1 MDIFIF
7 FSILISLAAFFSY
20 INVKLLKLPS
30 SILFIIM
37 GTIIA
42 LALIAAGHYFP
53 SFTKFIQ
60 HTLSE
65 IDFSEFLLGILLSF
79 LLFAGS
85 FRLKLSAMRASGK
98 SIAIFSTVG
107 VLISTFL
114 IGTIAFYLLQV
125 FAIDVPYVNCLLFGA
140 LISPTDPV
148 AVLSILKR
156 SKISPAIKIKIEGE
170 SLFND
175 GMGIVVFITIMQVAS
190 SGIENITLSSV
201 SLLFLREAV
210 GGIIAGL
217 LIGYAG
223 FKLVH
228 SIDHFQTEILITL
241 AMVMG
246 GYSLCRYLHV
256 SGPLAMVVAGLI
268 TGNKSLREAM
278 SDTTR
283 DYMEKFWEITED
295 ILNAILFILIGL
307 QLAIIS
313 FKFDLL
319 IIGLIMAVLLIVV
332 RYISLLFPTALFFL
346 KSDLKNRTLHIMT
359 WGGLRGGI
367 SIALA
372 LSLPQSMYKDLF
384 VPVTFTIVLF
394 SIIVQGFSMQWFV
407 KKITK

>member
-7 FSILISLAAFFSY
+7 FSLLITLAAIFSY
-20 INVKLLKLPS
+20 INVRSLQLPS
-30 SILFIIM
+30 GVLFIIM

-42 LALIAAGHYFP
+42 IVLIFAGHYFP
-53 SFTKFIQ
+53 SFTRYIQ
-60 HTLSE
+60 KTLSE

-85 FRLKLSAMRASGK
+85 LRLNLTQMKASGK
-98 SIAIFSTVG
+98 SIGIFSTVG

-114 IGTIAFYLLQV
+114 MGSVAFYTLHL
-125 FAIDVPYVNCLLFGA
+125 FAFNVPYINCLLFGA

-156 SKISPAIKIKIEGE
+156 SKISSAIKIKIEGE
-170 SLFND
+170 ALFND
-175 GMGIVVFITIMQVAS
+175 GIGIVVFITIMQVAA
-190 SGIENITLSSV
+190 SGTSNLNASSV
-201 SLLFLREAV
+201 LLLFLREAI
-210 GGIIAGL
+210 GGIVAGIV
-217 LIGYAG
+217 IGYAG
-223 FKLVH
+223 YKLVR

-246 GYSLCRYLHV
+246 GYTLCRYLHV

-268 TGNKSLREAM
+268 TGNKSLGEAM
-278 SDTTR
+278 SDVTR
-283 DYMEKFWEITED
+283 DYMEKFWEVTED
-295 ILNAILFILIGL
+295 VLNAVLFILIGL
-307 QLAIIS
+307 QLALITVQ
-313 FKFDLL
+313 FNLL
-319 IIGLIMAVLLIVV
+319 IIGLIMAALLLLV
-332 RYISLLFPTALFFL
+332 RYISLWLPALLFFL
-346 KSDLKNRTLHIMT
+346 KSDLKDRTLPVMT

-372 LSLPQSMYKDLF
+372 LSLPHTMYKDLF